1 MNELKE
7 QKKDLRVALA
17 AAKLKED
24 LGLKKEHIVF
34 FLHQFAG
41 MDYSDIDCQK
51 RLIKTFLN
59 SVFVYDDNEYEEHY
73 NCSFCRGDAE
83 DYRKY
88 VPPGLG

>member
-1 MNELKE
+1 M
-7 QKKDLRVALA
+7 ALA

-24 LGLKKEHIVF
+24 LGLKKEHIMF

-59 SVFVYDDNEYEEHY
+59 SVFVYDDMPVSSNTSCESLVIPR
-73 NCSFCRGDAE
+73 CWTILP
-83 DYRKY
+83 KQ
-88 VPPGLG
+88 